1 MTELR
6 VSVVPRSVGSK
17 ALDRNRDGFDY
28 RIDVAVQ
35 RKVEPTAGNLDA
47 LMELVEEIADHFR
60 SHPLAGFPQARCT
73 EVELLVI
80 TNTDGVLSVE
90 EARVSVTIES
100 CTPVPPVPPK
110 PDPKPPGDGKLDPV
124 GALGRI
130 RFGNAGCTATVIGPR
145 RPDGRWDVL
154 TAAHCVSGVGA
165 RGTLTLKD
173 GRSFGIRVVA
183 FHKTPD
189 VAWCVTDDEV
199 KDLPY
204 ALIAEAN
211 PAVDTPVWH
220 MGFGVDRPG
229 NREDGT
235 VAERENAQ
243 GRSRLAEIVTGD
255 GSIVGSNIETAIVHG
270 SQPSHF
276 VSTGMHMLF
285 PRPERIAIE
294 RLQAAVFGDLEEF
307 QTAFFGAVRGIANRQ
322 HTIADPDGITL
333 FHHRIRLGFRE
344 RVVRK
349 QFSRTRIEPNPSH
362 GRILLV
368 RAMPD
373 EDGFS

>member
-1 MTELR
+1 MRFLFAVCLLALAPLAAHAEPVRITGETKYKPHSLVRLKAVGVDAKAALLWR
-6 VSVVPRSVGSK
+6 VYPSK
-17 ALDRNRDGFDY
+17 D
-28 RIDVAVQ
+28 VQ
-35 RKVEPTAGNLDA
+35 RATSPRGVLEFAA
-47 LMELVEEIADHFR
+47 
-60 SHPLAGFPQARCT
+60 HPGT
-73 EVELLVI
+73 YEVELLVI
-80 TNTDGVLSVE
+80 TNTDGALSVE

-173 GRSFGIRVVA
+173 NRSFGLRVVA

-204 ALIAEAN
+204 AMIAESN

-220 MGFGVDRPG
+220 MGFGVDKPG

-235 VAERENAQ
+235 VAERENGQ
-243 GRSRLAEIVTGD
+243 GQLRMILSVSSGDSGGGIFRGDTNELVSVVCCTSGMARKVSMWGCSAEV
-255 GSIVGSNIETAIVHG
+255 A
-270 SQPSHF
+270 
-276 VSTGMHMLF
+276 
-285 PRPERIAIE
+285 R
-294 RLQAAVFGDLEEF
+294 
-307 QTAFFGAVRGIANRQ
+307 
-322 HTIADPDGITL
+322 
-333 FHHRIRLGFRE
+333 
-344 RVVRK
+344 
-349 QFSRTRIEPNPSH
+349 RTRPK
-362 GRILLV
+362 L
-368 RAMPD
+368 ADDAD
-373 EDGFS
+373 EAWVPVPIPICKDGKREDAGVGEWTPHPIPIRTVSSATK